1 MEKYKTY
8 SELQKNE
15 QKGRD
20 YQIHFRQGRSA
31 IAVIAP
37 HGGGIEPGTTEIA
50 DVVAD
55 DDHTFYSFE
64 GLKRE
69 GNLDLHITSRRFDEP
84 IGVAI
89 VKNANTVLAI
99 HGCNGNER
107 VVYMGG
113 RNDILKQHL
122 RNTLEHTGFSVQEN
136 PRFSGQSPLNICNR
150 SRLGK
155 GVQLEIPWGLRL
167 EMFQDLARIH
177 RKRPT
182 KRFWS
187 FVFALRDALSEY
199 LATNEDSPISKAS
212 IK

>member
-8 SELQKNE
+8 RELQKKE
-15 QKGRD
+15 GKGRD
-20 YQIHFRQGRSA
+20 YQIHFRQGTSA
-31 IAVIAP
+31 IAVIAV

-89 VKNANTVLAI
+89 VKNAKTVLAI
-99 HGCNGNER
+99 HGCKGNER
-107 VVYMGG
+107 IVYIGG
-113 RNDILKQHL
+113 RNDLLKQHL
-122 RNTLEHTGFSVQEN
+122 RHRLEHTGFSVQKN
-136 PRFSGQSPLNICNR
+136 PRFPGQSPLNICNR

-155 GVQLEIPWGLRL
+155 GAQLEIPWGLRL
-167 EMFQDLARIH
+167 DMFHDLARIH
-177 RKRPT
+177 RKKLT
-182 KRFWS
+182 KSFWF

-199 LATNEDSPISKAS
+199 LTTDEDSFISKAS
-212 IK
+212 IT